1 MEQASTL
8 PKSPRVSILIP
19 CYQQARFLPEALD
32 SVLHQDFQD
41 LEVIA
46 SDDASSDNT
55 FSILQDYAARDIRI
69 RIFRQSTNL
78 GMVENWNF
86 CLRQAQGEAVKLMG
100 GDDRLDRSDC
110 LSRQWH
116 RLQAPRVA
124 LAASARNVIDESSSN
139 IEALINLPFGV
150 FSQDEIIPK
159 MLEHQDNLIGEPVCC
174 LFRRTHATR
183 GFHPDYLQNTDI
195 EMWFHILRFGGLAYD
210 AEPLVAFRRHPDQ
223 NTNIHNKS
231 GLSLE
236 EHRFLMLRES
246 LEPRVPLTIRFQ
258 VLRKAQ
264 EMLRYAP
271 SNRVAA
277 AVAALEKAIGP
288 IMLSTHWIYYEI
300 QRTRQR
306 WTRSIGKRVQ
316 RTFKRWARS
325 IGKRLPRQ
333 VLRRA
338 PLRLINFLK

>member
-1 MEQASTL
+1 MEQASTH
-8 PKSPRVSILIP
+8 PKSPRISILIP

-55 FSILQDYAARDIRI
+55 FSILQDYAVRDSRI
-69 RIFRQSTNL
+69 RVFRHPTNL

-86 CLRQAQGEAVKLMG
+86 CLRQARGEAVKLMG
-100 GDDRLDRSDC
+100 GDDRLDRADC
-110 LSRQWH
+110 LSRQWQS
-116 RLQAPRVA
+116 LQAPRVA
-124 LAASARNVIDESSSN
+124 LAASARSIIDESSRN

-150 FSQDEIIPK
+150 FSQNEIIPK
-159 MLEHQDNLIGEPVCC
+159 MFEHQNNLIGEPVCC
-174 LFRRTHATR
+174 LFRLTHATR

-223 NTNIHNKS
+223 NTNIHNRS

-236 EHRFLMLRES
+236 EHRFLMLKES
-246 LEPRVPLTIRFQ
+246 LEPRVPLTIRFR

-264 EMLRYAP
+264 DMLRYAP
-271 SNRVAA
+271 SNRVASG
-277 AVAALEKAIGP
+277 VAALEKTIGP
-288 IMLSTHWIYYEI
+288 IMLSLHWIFYKI

-306 WTRSIGKRVQ
+306 WAQSIGKRVH

-325 IGKRLPRQ
+325 IGKRLPYQ
-333 VLRRA
+333 VLRST